1 VLENIYVNAANLYFT
16 SVDGVLYSTDA
27 KMLVKYPVGRIGAFD
42 MTGEIF
48 ASTVGIGANAFTN
61 AAGLNQIVLPG
72 SLMVIDSA
80 AFTNCTKLNTVEF
93 TGNVPPVL
101 MGVGIFDTSVEDF
114 KMVIPTDDSAVV
126 TAYLCAYNFG
136 EYEPYIDLN
145 GNAAPSADTPRNQ
158 VSLENLNTQ
167 NTTYAILNTT
177 KEDEEENED
186 LPEDDTTEE

>member
-1 VLENIYVNAANLYFT
+1 
-16 SVDGVLYSTDA
+16 
-27 KMLVKYPVGRIGAFD
+27 